1 MIKLIREHLST
12 KIFIITV
19 CLLITVGS
27 AIYGMV
33 ALGMLRSYFLELDRS
48 LSNQT
53 EKMVLQLSNT
63 SVQEIDGILKMFA
76 LEHGIS
82 IVLKDSDEKVLG
94 IYGDMEYSLAPGTDV
109 EDILLGSGI
118 TESYSCKLTNGKT
131 YWIQVF
137 GNKEKVNIGLE
148 SLKRILPMLGAITFL
163 AALAI
168 AALYTKYITRSI
180 LKVSEVS
187 KKMANLDFRVRY
199 TEDRRDEIGI
209 LGENLNELSE
219 KLESALDELK
229 EKNTDLEKS
238 IKLEQQLEQQQMAF
252 FSAVSHELK
261 TPITILKGQIQG
273 MLLEVGGY
281 KDRDRYL
288 KRSFEVA
295 NSMENMVQEILYVS
309 KIRTSGF
316 ELKLIDIPLEKLENV
331 KAVNRV
337 AEVQLY
343 PMDFKIIT
351 KSESV
356 DADNQKLRI
365 MAYDSLEDDGPFAD
379 GQIHLTKGKYPRKE
393 GEIVVNQFLAEV
405 NQWEIGETVCFKS
418 HSGEQSQASISG
430 IYISGIEEKQGK
442 EPLAV
447 NRIENTIYGKP
458 EFVCHLQE
466 TCGYENLIVYVDN
479 PEQLSRTQLEV
490 TRILKNY
497 RVMKA
502 DNLFQKMEIPLLQVV
517 RVVKMMLGLSVVSSV
532 LVITLLL
539 SMWMRARKKEI
550 AIYVSLGKTKVD
562 LFMQIILE
570 CFSVFGFSTIIA
582 LYTGDK
588 MLIVLEKFLDWK
600 SIGAFTSM
608 QIYAQNK
615 DICYLI
621 LSGTIILLLSISIS
635 LFPIL
640 CTKPKKILAEM
651 EG

>member
-1 MIKLIREHLST
+1 MNFAERAFRYLFRK
-12 KIFIITV
+12 KGKAIILFWV
-19 CLLITVGS
+19 LLITETMILSTVTILRAS
-27 AIYGMV
+27 EV
-33 ALGMLRSYFLELDRS
+33 ARIE
-48 LSNQT
+48 
-53 EKMVLQLSNT
+53 
-63 SVQEIDGILKMFA
+63 
-76 LEHGIS
+76 
-82 IVLKDSDEKVLG
+82 
-94 IYGDMEYSLAPGTDV
+94 
-109 EDILLGSGI
+109 LLGKSKA
-118 TESYSCKLTNGKT
+118 KLL
-131 YWIQVF
+131 IER
-137 GNKEKVNIGLE
+137 EKAEELFTDDE
-148 SLKRILPMLGAITFL
+148 
-163 AALAI
+163 
-168 AALYTKYITRSI
+168 Y
-180 LKVSEVS
+180 
-187 KKMANLDFRVRY
+187 KK
-199 TEDRRDEIGI
+199 
-209 LGENLNELSE
+209 
-219 KLESALDELK
+219 
-229 EKNTDLEKS
+229 
-238 IKLEQQLEQQQMAF
+238 
-252 FSAVSHELK
+252 
-261 TPITILKGQIQG
+261 
-273 MLLEVGGY
+273 
-281 KDRDRYL
+281 
-288 KRSFEVA
+288 
-295 NSMENMVQEILYVS
+295 
-309 KIRTSGF
+309 
-316 ELKLIDIPLEKLENV
+316 LEKLENV

-365 MAYDSLEDDGPFAD
+365 MAYDSLGDDGPFAD

>member
-1 MIKLIREHLST
+1 MNFAERAFRYLFRK
-12 KIFIITV
+12 KGKAIILFWV
-19 CLLITVGS
+19 LLITETMILSTVT
-27 AIYGMV
+27 I
-33 ALGMLRSYFLELDRS
+33 LR
-48 LSNQT
+48 
-53 EKMVLQLSNT
+53 
-63 SVQEIDGILKMFA
+63 A
-76 LEHGIS
+76 
-82 IVLKDSDEKVLG
+82 
-94 IYGDMEYSLAPGTDV
+94 
-109 EDILLGSGI
+109 
-118 TESYSCKLTNGKT
+118 
-131 YWIQVF
+131 
-137 GNKEKVNIGLE
+137 
-148 SLKRILPMLGAITFL
+148 
-163 AALAI
+163 
-168 AALYTKYITRSI
+168 
-180 LKVSEVS
+180 SEVS
-187 KKMANLDFRVRY
+187 RIELLGKSKAKLLIEREKAEELFTDDEYKK
-199 TEDRRDEIGI
+199 
-209 LGENLNELSE
+209 
-219 KLESALDELK
+219 
-229 EKNTDLEKS
+229 
-238 IKLEQQLEQQQMAF
+238 
-252 FSAVSHELK
+252 
-261 TPITILKGQIQG
+261 
-273 MLLEVGGY
+273 
-281 KDRDRYL
+281 
-288 KRSFEVA
+288 
-295 NSMENMVQEILYVS
+295 
-309 KIRTSGF
+309 
-316 ELKLIDIPLEKLENV
+316 LEKLENV

-479 PEQLSRTQLEV
+479 PEQLNRTQLEV

>member
-1 MIKLIREHLST
+1 MNFAERAFRYLFRK
-12 KIFIITV
+12 KGKAIILFWV
-19 CLLITVGS
+19 LLITETMILSTVT
-27 AIYGMV
+27 I
-33 ALGMLRSYFLELDRS
+33 LR
-48 LSNQT
+48 
-53 EKMVLQLSNT
+53 
-63 SVQEIDGILKMFA
+63 A
-76 LEHGIS
+76 
-82 IVLKDSDEKVLG
+82 
-94 IYGDMEYSLAPGTDV
+94 
-109 EDILLGSGI
+109 
-118 TESYSCKLTNGKT
+118 
-131 YWIQVF
+131 
-137 GNKEKVNIGLE
+137 
-148 SLKRILPMLGAITFL
+148 
-163 AALAI
+163 
-168 AALYTKYITRSI
+168 
-180 LKVSEVS
+180 SEVS
-187 KKMANLDFRVRY
+187 RIELLGKSKAKLLIEREKAEELFTDDEYKK
-199 TEDRRDEIGI
+199 
-209 LGENLNELSE
+209 
-219 KLESALDELK
+219 
-229 EKNTDLEKS
+229 
-238 IKLEQQLEQQQMAF
+238 
-252 FSAVSHELK
+252 
-261 TPITILKGQIQG
+261 
-273 MLLEVGGY
+273 
-281 KDRDRYL
+281 
-288 KRSFEVA
+288 
-295 NSMENMVQEILYVS
+295 
-309 KIRTSGF
+309 
-316 ELKLIDIPLEKLENV
+316 LEKLENV

>member
-1 MIKLIREHLST
+1 
-12 KIFIITV
+12 
-19 CLLITVGS
+19 
-27 AIYGMV
+27 
-33 ALGMLRSYFLELDRS
+33 
-48 LSNQT
+48 
-53 EKMVLQLSNT
+53 
-63 SVQEIDGILKMFA
+63 MFA

-316 ELKLIDIPLEKLENV
+316 ELKLIDIPLHQLVENV
-331 KAVNRV
+331 IKEQEDMAIDRGLQFHIRIEESTWIRADEALFTKVISNVVGNAIKYTNEDGNIWVGVYKRGEEIIFWIENETESIDEKEIPKLCD
-337 AEVQLY
+337 AFYRIDKSRNKRTGGSGLGLY
-343 PMDFKIIT
+343 IT
-351 KSESV
+351 KM
-356 DADNQKLRI
+356 I
-365 MAYDSLEDDGPFAD
+365 LE
-379 GQIHLTKGKYPRKE
+379 QH
-393 GEIVVNQFLAEV
+393 QFPY
-405 NQWEIGETVCFKS
+405 C
-418 HSGEQSQASISG
+418 
-430 IYISGIEEKQGK
+430 
-442 EPLAV
+442 
-447 NRIENTIYGKP
+447 IENTEKGIKV
-458 EFVCHLQE
+458 EIRC
-466 TCGYENLIVYVDN
+466 YE
-479 PEQLSRTQLEV
+479 P
-490 TRILKNY
+490 TR
-497 RVMKA
+497 R
-502 DNLFQKMEIPLLQVV
+502 LL
-517 RVVKMMLGLSVVSSV
+517 
-532 LVITLLL
+532 
-539 SMWMRARKKEI
+539 
-550 AIYVSLGKTKVD
+550 
-562 LFMQIILE
+562 
-570 CFSVFGFSTIIA
+570 
-582 LYTGDK
+582 
-588 MLIVLEKFLDWK
+588 
-600 SIGAFTSM
+600 
-608 QIYAQNK
+608 
-615 DICYLI
+615 
-621 LSGTIILLLSISIS
+621 
-635 LFPIL
+635 
-640 CTKPKKILAEM
+640 
-651 EG
+651 

>member
-1 MIKLIREHLST
+1 MNFAERAFRYLFRK
-12 KIFIITV
+12 KGKAIILFWV
-19 CLLITVGS
+19 LLITETMILSTVTILRES
-27 AIYGMV
+27 EV
-33 ALGMLRSYFLELDRS
+33 ARIE
-48 LSNQT
+48 
-53 EKMVLQLSNT
+53 
-63 SVQEIDGILKMFA
+63 
-76 LEHGIS
+76 
-82 IVLKDSDEKVLG
+82 
-94 IYGDMEYSLAPGTDV
+94 
-109 EDILLGSGI
+109 LLGKSKA
-118 TESYSCKLTNGKT
+118 KLL
-131 YWIQVF
+131 IER
-137 GNKEKVNIGLE
+137 EKAEELFTDDE
-148 SLKRILPMLGAITFL
+148 
-163 AALAI
+163 
-168 AALYTKYITRSI
+168 Y
-180 LKVSEVS
+180 
-187 KKMANLDFRVRY
+187 KK
-199 TEDRRDEIGI
+199 
-209 LGENLNELSE
+209 
-219 KLESALDELK
+219 
-229 EKNTDLEKS
+229 
-238 IKLEQQLEQQQMAF
+238 
-252 FSAVSHELK
+252 
-261 TPITILKGQIQG
+261 
-273 MLLEVGGY
+273 
-281 KDRDRYL
+281 
-288 KRSFEVA
+288 
-295 NSMENMVQEILYVS
+295 
-309 KIRTSGF
+309 
-316 ELKLIDIPLEKLENV
+316 LEKLENV

-365 MAYDSLEDDGPFAD
+365 MAYDNLEDDGPFAD

>member
-33 ALGMLRSYFLELDRS
+33 ALGMSRSYFLELDRS

-309 KIRTSGF
+309 KIRTSEF
-316 ELKLIDIPLEKLENV
+316 ELKLIDIPLHQLVENV
-331 KAVNRV
+331 IKEQEDMAIDRGLQFHIRIEESTWIRADEALFTKVISNVVGNAIKYTNEDGNIWVGVYKRGEEIIFWIENETESIDEKEIPKLCD
-337 AEVQLY
+337 AFYRIDKSRNKRTGGSGLGLY
-343 PMDFKIIT
+343 IT
-351 KSESV
+351 KM
-356 DADNQKLRI
+356 I
-365 MAYDSLEDDGPFAD
+365 LE
-379 GQIHLTKGKYPRKE
+379 QH
-393 GEIVVNQFLAEV
+393 QFPY
-405 NQWEIGETVCFKS
+405 C
-418 HSGEQSQASISG
+418 
-430 IYISGIEEKQGK
+430 
-442 EPLAV
+442 
-447 NRIENTIYGKP
+447 IENTEKGIKV
-458 EFVCHLQE
+458 EIRC
-466 TCGYENLIVYVDN
+466 YE
-479 PEQLSRTQLEV
+479 P
-490 TRILKNY
+490 TR
-497 RVMKA
+497 R
-502 DNLFQKMEIPLLQVV
+502 LL
-517 RVVKMMLGLSVVSSV
+517 
-532 LVITLLL
+532 
-539 SMWMRARKKEI
+539 
-550 AIYVSLGKTKVD
+550 
-562 LFMQIILE
+562 
-570 CFSVFGFSTIIA
+570 
-582 LYTGDK
+582 
-588 MLIVLEKFLDWK
+588 
-600 SIGAFTSM
+600 
-608 QIYAQNK
+608 
-615 DICYLI
+615 
-621 LSGTIILLLSISIS
+621 
-635 LFPIL
+635 
-640 CTKPKKILAEM
+640 
-651 EG
+651 

>member
-1 MIKLIREHLST
+1 MNFAERAFRYLFRK
-12 KIFIITV
+12 KGKAIILFWV
-19 CLLITVGS
+19 LLITETMILSTVT
-27 AIYGMV
+27 I
-33 ALGMLRSYFLELDRS
+33 LR
-48 LSNQT
+48 
-53 EKMVLQLSNT
+53 
-63 SVQEIDGILKMFA
+63 A
-76 LEHGIS
+76 
-82 IVLKDSDEKVLG
+82 
-94 IYGDMEYSLAPGTDV
+94 
-109 EDILLGSGI
+109 
-118 TESYSCKLTNGKT
+118 
-131 YWIQVF
+131 
-137 GNKEKVNIGLE
+137 
-148 SLKRILPMLGAITFL
+148 
-163 AALAI
+163 
-168 AALYTKYITRSI
+168 
-180 LKVSEVS
+180 SEVARIELLRKS
-187 KKMANLDFRVRY
+187 KAKLLIEREKAEELFTD
-199 TEDRRDEIGI
+199 DE
-209 LGENLNELSE
+209 
-219 KLESALDELK
+219 
-229 EKNTDLEKS
+229 
-238 IKLEQQLEQQQMAF
+238 
-252 FSAVSHELK
+252 
-261 TPITILKGQIQG
+261 
-273 MLLEVGGY
+273 Y
-281 KDRDRYL
+281 K
-288 KRSFEVA
+288 K
-295 NSMENMVQEILYVS
+295 
-309 KIRTSGF
+309 
-316 ELKLIDIPLEKLENV
+316 LEKLENV